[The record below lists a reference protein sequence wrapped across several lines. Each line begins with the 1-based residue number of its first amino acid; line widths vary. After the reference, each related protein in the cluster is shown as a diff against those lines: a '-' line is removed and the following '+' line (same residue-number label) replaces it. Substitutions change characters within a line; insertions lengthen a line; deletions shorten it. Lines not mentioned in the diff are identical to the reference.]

1 MKYPLRMNRKKPE
14 RKIPNPS
21 DFKAAFCR
29 RTYCNQKQ
37 IGVIFIAKLV
47 VAEKPSVAMSYAK
60 VLGATSRR
68 DGYLEG
74 NSYLVSWC
82 VGHLVELA
90 PPNVYDAKYVKW
102 SIADLPILPERWQY
116 LVSASTKKQFGIL
129 QKLMQRPDV
138 DSVICATDA
147 GREGELIFRLVYQQ
161 AGCKKPFSRLWLS
174 SMEENAIR
182 EGFAHLK
189 PSTEYDALYNA
200 ALCRERA
207 DWMVGINASRLFS
220 CLYGQP
226 LAVGRVMTPVLAMT
240 VVREAAIAAFVPEKF
255 YTVDLELTSGCTA
268 SSKRFAQKEDAE
280 LLLSKC
286 RKEGRATV
294 QKMERKEKSE
304 SPPQLYDLTALQR
317 DANRLLGFTAQQTLD
332 YAQSLYEKRLIT
344 YPRTDSRF
352 LTEDMAAS
360 LPGLV
365 TDTGRAFAVE
375 EPIPIHV
382 QQVIDGSKVTD
393 HHALLPTKSMAKAD
407 LAALPAGERNVL
419 RLIAA
424 RLLCAVGEPH
434 RYAETTLTT
443 ICAGEEFTVKG
454 KVVLSEGWKTVERKM
469 LDELLGKQKEA
480 VALPDV
486 QEQCRCSV
494 AGAELKEGQMSPPKH
509 FTEDLLLH
517 AMETASAD
525 SMPEGVE
532 RQGIGTP
539 ATRAATIEKLVQ
551 KGFLERKGNK
561 KTKVLLPTDKGKA
574 LITVMPEEIQS
585 PEMTADW
592 ETKLLQ
598 IERGE
603 MEPSEF
609 MTEINTMITELVKNT
624 EMKKGV
630 NALMKNKIIGVCP
643 NCGANVVERE
653 KGWFCE
659 NRECRF
665 VLWKDNA
672 FFKRLGKRLDAHVA
686 DKLLRDG
693 RVRLKDCKSAK
704 GKTYNATVLLSCEAD
719 GRSKFSLEFEG
730 GC

>member
-1 MKYPLRMNRKKPE
+1 MRFPPRTNRRRPA

-29 RTYCNQKQ
+29 RTYCNPKQ
-37 IGVIFIAKLV
+37 IGGIFIAKLI
-47 VAEKPSVAMSYAK
+47 VAEKPSVAKTYAK
-60 VLGATSRR
+60 VLGATNRQ

-74 NSYLVSWC
+74 NGYLVSWC

-102 SIADLPILPERWQY
+102 SIADLPILPQKWQY

-129 QKLMQRPDV
+129 QKLMNRPDV
-138 DSVICATDA
+138 DSIVNSCDS

-161 AGCKKPFSRLWLS
+161 AGCKKPFFRLWLS
-174 SMEENAIR
+174 SMEESAIR

-255 YTVDLELTSGCTA
+255 YTVALTLADGGTA
-268 SSKRFAQKEDAE
+268 SSKRFAQKADAE

-375 EPIPIHV
+375 EPFPIHV
-382 QQVIDGSKVTD
+382 QQVINGSKVTD
-393 HHALLPTKSMAKAD
+393 HHALLPTKSMANAD

-424 RLLCAVGEPH
+424 QLLCAVGEPH
-434 RYAETTLTT
+434 RYAETSIIA
-443 ICAGEEFTVKG
+443 ICAGEEFTAKG
-454 KVVLSEGWKTVERKM
+454 KEVLEEGWKAVERKV
-469 LDELLGKQKEA
+469 LADILNRKQELT
-480 VALPDV
+480 ALPNAA
-486 QEQCRCSV
+486 ENEC
-494 AGAELKEGQMSPPKH
+494 GILNAELKEGQTSPPKH

-624 EMKKGV
+624 EMKKGA

-659 NRECRF
+659 SNPCRF

-672 FFKRLGKRLDAHVA
+672 FFKRLGKRLDGRMA

-704 GKTYNATVLLSCEAD
+704 GKTYNATVLLGTEAD

>member
-1 MKYPLRMNRKKPE
+1 
-14 RKIPNPS
+14 
-21 DFKAAFCR
+21 
-29 RTYCNQKQ
+29 
-37 IGVIFIAKLV
+37 
-47 VAEKPSVAMSYAK
+47 MSYAK
-60 VLGATSRR
+60 VLGATSRK

-74 NSYLVSWC
+74 NDYLVSWC

-102 SIADLPILPERWQY
+102 SIADLPILPEKWQY

-129 QKLMQRPDV
+129 QKLMHRPDV
-138 DSVICATDA
+138 DSIVNSCDS

-161 AGCKKPFSRLWLS
+161 AGCKKPFTRLWLS
-174 SMEENAIR
+174 SMEETAIR
-182 EGFAHLK
+182 EGFARLK

-240 VVREAAIAAFVPEKF
+240 VVREAAIAAFVPQKF
-255 YTVDLELTSGCTA
+255 YTVELELTSGCTA
-268 SSKRFAQKEDAE
+268 SSRRISEKDAAE
-280 LLLSKC
+280 NLLAEC
-286 RKEGRATV
+286 RKEMISTI
-294 QKMERKEKSE
+294 QKVTRKEKSE
-304 SPPQLYDLTALQR
+304 NPPLLYDLTALQR

-365 TDTGRAFAVE
+365 ADTGGAFAVE
-375 EPIPIHV
+375 EPFPIHV
-382 QQVIDGSKVTD
+382 QQVINGSKVND

-407 LAALPAGERNVL
+407 LAALPAGERNIL

-443 ICAGEEFTVKG
+443 ICAEEEFSAKG
-454 KVVLSEGWKTVERKM
+454 KVVLSDGWKAVERKM
-469 LDELLGKQKEA
+469 LGELLGKQKEPA
-480 VALPDV
+480 VLPDV
-486 QEQCRCSV
+486 QEQSQCCV
-494 AGAELKEGQMSPPKH
+494 TGAELKEGQTSPPKSY
-509 FTEDLLLH
+509 TEDTLLS
-517 AMETASAD
+517 AMQAAGAD
-525 SMPEGVE
+525 SMPQGVE

-551 KGFLERKGNK
+551 KGFLERKGSK

-592 ETKLLQ
+592 ETKLLR

-603 MEPSEF
+603 MEPNEF
-609 MTEINTMITELVKNT
+609 MTEIKEMISSLVTTTEAR
-624 EMKKGV
+624 KGA
-630 NALMKNKIIGVCP
+630 NALMKNKVIGVCP
-643 NCGANVVERE
+643 NCGKSVVERE

-672 FFKRLGKRLDAHVA
+672 FFKRLGKRLDAHAA

-693 RVRLKDCKSAK
+693 RVRLKGCKSAK

>member
-1 MKYPLRMNRKKPE
+1 MPSSNKVRKVTSENYP
-14 RKIPNPS
+14 
-21 DFKAAFCR
+21 
-29 RTYCNQKQ
+29 
-37 IGVIFIAKLV
+37 
-47 VAEKPSVAMSYAK
+47 
-60 VLGATSRR
+60 
-68 DGYLEG
+68 
-74 NSYLVSWC
+74 
-82 VGHLVELA
+82 
-90 PPNVYDAKYVKW
+90 
-102 SIADLPILPERWQY
+102 
-116 LVSASTKKQFGIL
+116 
-129 QKLMQRPDV
+129 
-138 DSVICATDA
+138 TDA
-147 GREGELIFRLVYQQ
+147 GREGELIFRLVYRQ

-189 PSTEYDALYNA
+189 PSTEYDVLYNA

-240 VVREAAIAAFVPEKF
+240 VVREAAIAAFTPEKF
-255 YTVDLELTSGCTA
+255 YTVALTLADGGNA
-268 SSKRFAQKEDAE
+268 SSKRFAQKADAE

-286 RKEGRATV
+286 RKEGRVTV

-317 DANRLLGFTAQQTLD
+317 DANRLLEFTAQQTLD

-365 TDTGRAFAVE
+365 TDTGRALAVE
-375 EPIPIHV
+375 EPFPIHV
-382 QQVIDGSKVTD
+382 QQVINGSKVTD
-393 HHALLPTKSMAKAD
+393 HHALLPTKSMANAD
-407 LAALPAGERNVL
+407 LAALPAGEWNVL

-443 ICAGEEFTVKG
+443 ICAGEEFTAKG
-454 KVVLSEGWKTVERKM
+454 KEVLEEGWKAVERKV
-469 LDELLGKQKEA
+469 LADILNRKQELT
-480 VALPDV
+480 ALPNAA
-486 QEQCRCSV
+486 ENEC
-494 AGAELKEGQMSPPKH
+494 GILNAELKEGQTTPPKH

-517 AMETASAD
+517 AMETASAN

-551 KGFLERKGNK
+551 KGFLERKGTK

-624 EMKKGV
+624 EMKKGA
-630 NALMKNKIIGVCP
+630 NALMKSKIIGVCP
-643 NCGANVVERE
+643 NCGKPVVERE

-672 FFKRLGKRLDAHVA
+672 FFKRLGKRLDGRMA

>member
-1 MKYPLRMNRKKPE
+1 
-14 RKIPNPS
+14 
-21 DFKAAFCR
+21 
-29 RTYCNQKQ
+29 
-37 IGVIFIAKLV
+37 
-47 VAEKPSVAMSYAK
+47 MSYAK
-60 VLGATSRR
+60 VLGATSRK

-74 NSYLVSWC
+74 NDYLVSWC

-102 SIADLPILPERWQY
+102 SIADLPILPEKWQY

-129 QKLMQRPDV
+129 QKLMHRPDV
-138 DSVICATDA
+138 DSIVNSCDS

-182 EGFAHLK
+182 EGFARLK

-240 VVREAAIAAFVPEKF
+240 VVREAAIVAFVPQKF
-255 YTVDLELTSGCTA
+255 YTVELELTSGCTA
-268 SSKRFAQKEDAE
+268 SSRRISEKDAAE
-280 LLLSKC
+280 NLLAEC
-286 RKEGRATV
+286 RKEMISTI
-294 QKMERKEKSE
+294 QKVTRKEKSE
-304 SPPQLYDLTALQR
+304 NPPLLYDLTALQR

-332 YAQSLYEKRLIT
+332 YAQSLYEKRLTT

-365 TDTGRAFAVE
+365 ADTGGAFAVE
-375 EPIPIHV
+375 EPFPIHV
-382 QQVIDGSKVTD
+382 QQVINGSKVND

-407 LAALPAGERNVL
+407 LAALPAGERNIL

-443 ICAGEEFTVKG
+443 ICAEEEFSAKG
-454 KVVLSEGWKTVERKM
+454 KVVLSDGWKAVERKM
-469 LDELLGKQKEA
+469 LGELLGKQKEPA
-480 VALPDV
+480 VLPDV
-486 QEQCRCSV
+486 QEQSQCCV
-494 AGAELKEGQMSPPKH
+494 TGAELKEGQTSPPKSY
-509 FTEDLLLH
+509 TEDTLLS
-517 AMETASAD
+517 AMQAAGAD
-525 SMPEGVE
+525 SMPQGVE

-551 KGFLERKGNK
+551 KGFLERKGSK

-603 MEPSEF
+603 MEPNEF
-609 MTEINTMITELVKNT
+609 MTEIKEMISSLVTTTEAA
-624 EMKKGV
+624 KGA
-630 NALMKNKIIGVCP
+630 NALMKNKIIGICP

-704 GKTYNATVLLSCEAD
+704 GKTYNATVLLGTEPD

-730 GC
+730 GF

>member
-1 MKYPLRMNRKKPE
+1 M
-14 RKIPNPS
+14 
-21 DFKAAFCR
+21 
-29 RTYCNQKQ
+29 
-37 IGVIFIAKLV
+37 KLV
-47 VAEKPSVAMSYAK
+47 LAEKPSVAMSLSK
-60 VLGATSRR
+60 VIGANQRG
-68 DGYLEG
+68 DGYMEG
-74 NSYLVSWC
+74 NGYLVSWC
-82 VGHLVELA
+82 VGHLVELSQPEA
-90 PPNVYDAKYVKW
+90 YDEKYAKWRYD
-102 SIADLPILPERWQY
+102 DLPILPDHWRYQ
-116 LVSASTKKQFGIL
+116 VSASTKKQFGIL
-129 QKLMQRPDV
+129 KKLMQRKDV
-138 DSVICATDA
+138 ESLICATDA
-147 GREGELIFRLVYQQ
+147 GREGELIFRLVYHQC
-161 AGCKKPFSRLWLS
+161 GCKKPVERLWIS
-174 SMEENAIR
+174 SMEDSAIR
-182 EGFAHLK
+182 EGFQKLR
-189 PSTEYDALYNA
+189 PGTEYDALYEA

-220 CLYGQP
+220 CLYNQP

-240 VVREAAIAAFVPEKF
+240 VLQEAAIAAFVPEKF
-255 YTVDLELTSGCTA
+255 YTVALTLADGGTA
-268 SSKRFAQKEDAE
+268 SSKRFVQKADAE

-286 RKEGRATV
+286 RKEGRVTV

-304 SPPQLYDLTALQR
+304 NPPPLYDLTALQR

-382 QQVIDGSKVTD
+382 QQVINGSKVTD
-393 HHALLPTKSMAKAD
+393 HHALLPTKSMANAD
-407 LAALPAGERNVL
+407 LAALPAGERNIL

-424 RLLCAVGEPH
+424 RLLCAVGEPYC
-434 RYAETTLTT
+434 YAETTLTT
-443 ICAGEEFTVKG
+443 ICAGAEFTAKG
-454 KVVLSEGWKTVERKM
+454 KVVLSDGWKVVERKM
-469 LDELLGKQKEA
+469 LGELLGKQKEPA
-480 VALPDV
+480 VLPDV
-486 QEQCRCSV
+486 QEQSQCSV
-494 AGAELKEGQMSPPKH
+494 AGAELKEGQTSPPKAN
-509 FTEDLLLH
+509 TEDTLLS
-517 AMETASAD
+517 AMQAAGAD

-551 KGFLERKGNK
+551 KGFLERKGTK

-592 ETKLLQ
+592 ETKLLR

-603 MEPSEF
+603 MEPETF
-609 MTEINTMITELVKNT
+609 MTEIKETISSLVKTT
-624 EMKKGV
+624 EAAKGA
-630 NALMKNKIIGVCP
+630 NAFMKNKIIGVCP

-672 FFKRLGKRLDAHVA
+672 FLKRLGKRMDAHVA

-704 GKTYNATVLLSCEAD
+704 GKTYNAIVLLSCEAD

>member
-1 MKYPLRMNRKKPE
+1 MSRRNPA

-21 DFKAAFCR
+21 DFKAAFAA
-29 RTYCNQKQ
+29 
-37 IGVIFIAKLV
+37 VHIAIQNRMEGTLISILV

-60 VLGATSRR
+60 VLGATNRQ

-74 NSYLVSWC
+74 NDYLVSWC
-82 VGHLVELA
+82 IGHLVELA

-102 SIADLPILPERWQY
+102 SIADLPILPQKWQY

-129 QKLMQRPDV
+129 QKLMHRPDV
-138 DSVICATDA
+138 DSIVCATDA

-161 AGCKKPFSRLWLS
+161 AQCKKPFSRLWLS
-174 SMEENAIR
+174 SMEDSAIR
-182 EGFAHLK
+182 EGFANLK
-189 PSTEYDALYNA
+189 PSTEYDALYQA

-255 YTVDLELTSGCTA
+255 YTVALSFAGGGTA
-268 SSKRFAQKEDAE
+268 SSKRFSQKSDAE

-286 RKEGRATV
+286 RKEERVTV
-294 QKMERKEKSE
+294 QKMERKEKAE

-317 DANRLLGFTAQQTLD
+317 DANRLLGYSAQQTLD

-360 LPGLV
+360 LQGLV
-365 TDTGRAFAVE
+365 ADTGKAFAVE
-375 EPIPIHV
+375 EPLPIHV
-382 QQVIDGSKVTD
+382 QQVINGSKVTD
-393 HHALLPTKSMAKAD
+393 HHALLPTKSMANAD
-407 LAALPAGERNVL
+407 LAALPAGERNIL

-424 RLLCAVGEPH
+424 RLLCAVGEPYC
-434 RYAETTLTT
+434 YAETTLTT
-443 ICAGEEFTVKG
+443 ICVGEEFTAKG

-469 LDELLGKQKEA
+469 LGELLGKQKEPA
-480 VALPDV
+480 VLPDV
-486 QEQCRCSV
+486 QEQSQCSV
-494 AGAELKEGQMSPPKH
+494 AGAELKEGQTTSPKH
-509 FTEDLLLH
+509 FTEDTLLH

-551 KGFLERKGNK
+551 KGFLERKGTK

-598 IERGE
+598 IERSE
-603 MEPSEF
+603 MEPETF
-609 MTEINTMITELVKNT
+609 MTEIKEMISSLVKTT
-624 EMKKGV
+624 EAAKGA

-659 NRECRF
+659 SNPCRF

-704 GKTYNATVLLSCEAD
+704 GKTYNATVLLGTEPD

>member
-1 MKYPLRMNRKKPE
+1 MPSSNKVRKVTSENYP
-14 RKIPNPS
+14 
-21 DFKAAFCR
+21 
-29 RTYCNQKQ
+29 
-37 IGVIFIAKLV
+37 
-47 VAEKPSVAMSYAK
+47 
-60 VLGATSRR
+60 
-68 DGYLEG
+68 
-74 NSYLVSWC
+74 
-82 VGHLVELA
+82 
-90 PPNVYDAKYVKW
+90 
-102 SIADLPILPERWQY
+102 
-116 LVSASTKKQFGIL
+116 
-129 QKLMQRPDV
+129 
-138 DSVICATDA
+138 TDA
-147 GREGELIFRLVYQQ
+147 GREGELIFRLVYHQC
-161 AGCKKPFSRLWLS
+161 GCKKPVERLWIS
-174 SMEENAIR
+174 SMEDSAIR
-182 EGFAHLK
+182 EGFQKLR
-189 PSTEYDALYNA
+189 PGTEYDALYEA

-220 CLYGQP
+220 CLYNQP

-240 VVREAAIAAFVPEKF
+240 VLQEAAIAAFVPEKF
-255 YTVDLELTSGCTA
+255 YTVSLTLADGGTA
-268 SSKRFAQKEDAE
+268 SSKRFAQKADAE

-286 RKEGRATV
+286 RKEKRVTV

-365 TDTGRAFAVE
+365 TDTGKAFAVE
-375 EPIPIHV
+375 EPLPIHV
-382 QQVIDGSKVTD
+382 QQVINGSKVTD
-393 HHALLPTKSMAKAD
+393 HHALLPTKSMANAD

-443 ICAGEEFTVKG
+443 ICAGEEFSAKG

-469 LDELLGKQKEA
+469 LGDLLGKQKEA
-480 VALPDV
+480 VVLPDV
-486 QEQCRCSV
+486 KEQSQCSV
-494 AGAELKEGQMSPPKH
+494 AGAELKEGQTSPPKPY
-509 FTEDLLLH
+509 TEDTLLS
-517 AMETASAD
+517 AMQAAGAD

-551 KGFLERKGNK
+551 KGFLERKGSK

-598 IERGE
+598 IERSE

-609 MTEINTMITELVKNT
+609 MTEIKEMISSLVTTTEAA
-624 EMKKGV
+624 KGA
-630 NALMKNKIIGVCP
+630 NALMKNKIIGVYP
-643 NCGANVVERE
+643 NCGKPVVERE

-672 FFKRLGKRLDAHVA
+672 FLKRLGKRMDAHVA

-704 GKTYNATVLLSCEAD
+704 GKTYNAIVLLSCEAD

>member
-1 MKYPLRMNRKKPE
+1 MSYR
-14 RKIPNPS
+14 
-21 DFKAAFCR
+21 
-29 RTYCNQKQ
+29 
-37 IGVIFIAKLV
+37 LV
-47 VAEKPSVAMSYAK
+47 VSEKPSVAMAYAK
-60 VLGATSRR
+60 VLGATSRK

-74 NSYLVSWC
+74 NGYLVSWC

-90 PPNVYDAKYVKW
+90 PPNAYGEQYVKW
-102 SIADLPILPERWQY
+102 SIADLPILPQKWQH
-116 LVSASTKKQFGIL
+116 LVSASTKKQFGVL
-129 QKLMQRPDV
+129 KDLMNRPDV
-138 DSVICATDA
+138 DSIVCATDA

-174 SMEENAIR
+174 SMEDSAIR
-182 EGFAHLK
+182 EGFANLK
-189 PSTEYDALYNA
+189 PSTEYDALYQA

-255 YTVDLELTSGCTA
+255 YTVALTLADGGTA
-268 SSKRFAQKEDAE
+268 SSKRFAQKADAE

-286 RKEGRATV
+286 RKEGRVTV

-317 DANRLLGFTAQQTLD
+317 DANRLFGFTAQQTLD

-365 TDTGRAFAVE
+365 TDTGRALAVE
-375 EPIPIHV
+375 EPFPIHV
-382 QQVIDGSKVTD
+382 QQVINGSKVTD
-393 HHALLPTKSMAKAD
+393 HHALLPTKSMANAD
-407 LAALPAGERNVL
+407 LAALPAGEWNVL

-443 ICAGEEFTVKG
+443 ICAGEEFTAKG
-454 KVVLSEGWKTVERKM
+454 KEVLEEGWKAVERKV
-469 LDELLGKQKEA
+469 LADILNRKQELT
-480 VALPDV
+480 ALPNAA
-486 QEQCRCSV
+486 ENEC
-494 AGAELKEGQMSPPKH
+494 GILNAELKEGQTTPPKH
-509 FTEDLLLH
+509 FTEDTLLH

-551 KGFLERKGNK
+551 KVFLERKGNK

-624 EMKKGV
+624 EMKKGA

-659 NRECRF
+659 SNPCRF

>member
-1 MKYPLRMNRKKPE
+1 MPSSNKVRKVTSENYP
-14 RKIPNPS
+14 
-21 DFKAAFCR
+21 
-29 RTYCNQKQ
+29 
-37 IGVIFIAKLV
+37 
-47 VAEKPSVAMSYAK
+47 
-60 VLGATSRR
+60 
-68 DGYLEG
+68 
-74 NSYLVSWC
+74 
-82 VGHLVELA
+82 
-90 PPNVYDAKYVKW
+90 
-102 SIADLPILPERWQY
+102 
-116 LVSASTKKQFGIL
+116 
-129 QKLMQRPDV
+129 
-138 DSVICATDA
+138 TDA

-220 CLYGQP
+220 CLYNQP

-255 YTVDLELTSGCTA
+255 YTVALTLADGGTA
-268 SSKRFAQKEDAE
+268 SSKRFAQKADAE

-286 RKEGRATV
+286 RKEGRVTV

-365 TDTGRAFAVE
+365 TDTGRALAVE
-375 EPIPIHV
+375 EPFPIHV
-382 QQVIDGSKVTD
+382 QQVINGSKVTD
-393 HHALLPTKSMAKAD
+393 HHALLPTKSMANAD
-407 LAALPAGERNVL
+407 LAALPAGEWNVL

-443 ICAGEEFTVKG
+443 ICAGEEFTAKG
-454 KVVLSEGWKTVERKM
+454 KEVLEEGWKAVERKV
-469 LDELLGKQKEA
+469 LADILNRKQELT
-480 VALPDV
+480 ALPNAA
-486 QEQCRCSV
+486 ENEC
-494 AGAELKEGQMSPPKH
+494 GILNAELKEGQTTPPKH
-509 FTEDLLLH
+509 FTEDTLLH

-624 EMKKGV
+624 EMKEGA

-704 GKTYNATVLLSCEAD
+704 GKTYNATVRLSCEAD

>member
-1 MKYPLRMNRKKPE
+1 M
-14 RKIPNPS
+14 
-21 DFKAAFCR
+21 
-29 RTYCNQKQ
+29 
-37 IGVIFIAKLV
+37 KLV
-47 VAEKPSVAMSYAK
+47 LAEKPSVAMSLSK
-60 VLGATSRR
+60 VIGADQRG
-68 DGYLEG
+68 DGYMEG
-74 NSYLVSWC
+74 NGYLVSWC
-82 VGHLVELA
+82 VGHLVELSQPEA
-90 PPNVYDAKYVKW
+90 YDEKYAKWKYD
-102 SIADLPILPERWQY
+102 DLPILPEHWQY
-116 LVSASTKKQFGIL
+116 QVSASTKKQFGIL
-129 QKLMQRPDV
+129 KKLMQRKDV
-138 DSVICATDA
+138 ESLICATDA
-147 GREGELIFRLVYQQ
+147 GREGELIFRLVYHQC
-161 AGCKKPFSRLWLS
+161 GCKKPVERLWIS
-174 SMEENAIR
+174 SMEDSAIR
-182 EGFAHLK
+182 EGFQKLR
-189 PSTEYDALYNA
+189 PGTEYDALYEA

-255 YTVDLELTSGCTA
+255 YTVALTLADGGTA
-268 SSKRFAQKEDAE
+268 SSKRFAQKADAE

-286 RKEGRATV
+286 RKEERVTV

-352 LTEDMAAS
+352 LTEDIAAS

-365 TDTGRAFAVE
+365 ADTGGAFAVE
-375 EPIPIHV
+375 KPFPIHV
-382 QQVIDGSKVTD
+382 QQVINGSKVTD

-407 LAALPAGERNVL
+407 LAALPAGERNIL

-424 RLLCAVGEPH
+424 QLLCAVGEPYC
-434 RYAETTLTT
+434 YAETTLTT
-443 ICAGEEFTVKG
+443 ICAGEKFTAKG
-454 KVVLSEGWKTVERKM
+454 KVVLSEGWKAVERKM
-469 LDELLGKQKEA
+469 LGELLGKQKEPA
-480 VALPDV
+480 VLPDV
-486 QEQCRCSV
+486 QEQSQCSV
-494 AGAELKEGQMSPPKH
+494 AGAELKEGQTSPPKH

-598 IERGE
+598 IEHGE

-624 EMKKGV
+624 EMKKGA
-630 NALMKNKIIGVCP
+630 NALMKSKIIGVCP
-643 NCGANVVERE
+643 NCGKPVVERE

>member
-1 MKYPLRMNRKKPE
+1 
-14 RKIPNPS
+14 
-21 DFKAAFCR
+21 
-29 RTYCNQKQ
+29 
-37 IGVIFIAKLV
+37 
-47 VAEKPSVAMSYAK
+47 MSYAK
-60 VLGATSRR
+60 VLGVQGRQ

-74 NSYLVSWC
+74 SGYIVSWC
-82 VGHLVELA
+82 IGHLVELA
-90 PPNVYDAKYVKW
+90 PPSTYDEKYVKW
-102 SIADLPILPERWQY
+102 NVADLPILPQRWQY

-129 QKLMQRPDV
+129 KKLMHRADV
-138 DSVICATDA
+138 ESIICATDA
-147 GREGELIFRLVYQQ
+147 GREGELIFRLVYEQ
-161 AGCKKPFSRLWLS
+161 AGCKKPVSRLWLS

-182 EGFAHLK
+182 EGFSHLK
-189 PSTEYDALYNA
+189 PSTEYDALYQA

-207 DWMVGINASRLFS
+207 DWMVGINCSRLFS
-220 CLYGQP
+220 CLYGRP
-226 LAVGRVMTPVLAMT
+226 LAVGRVMTPTLAMT
-240 VVREAAIAAFVPEKF
+240 VEREAAIAAFVPEKF
-255 YTVDLELTSGCTA
+255 YTVALTLADGGIA
-268 SSKRFAQKEDAE
+268 SSKRFAQKADAE

-286 RKEGRATV
+286 RKEERVTV

-365 TDTGRAFAVE
+365 TDVGKAFAVE
-375 EPIPIHV
+375 EPLPIHV
-382 QQVIDGSKVTD
+382 QQVINGSKVTD

-424 RLLCAVGEPH
+424 RLLCAVGEPYC
-434 RYAETTLTT
+434 YAETTLTT
-443 ICAGEEFTVKG
+443 ICAGEKFSAKG
-454 KVVLSEGWKTVERKM
+454 KVVLSEGWKTMERKM
-469 LDELLGKQKEA
+469 LGELLGKQKEPA
-480 VALPDV
+480 VLPDA
-486 QEQCRCSV
+486 QEQSQCSV
-494 AGAELKEGQMSPPKH
+494 ADAELKEGQTSPPKSY
-509 FTEDLLLH
+509 TEDTLLS
-517 AMETASAD
+517 AMQAAGAD
-525 SMPEGVE
+525 SMPEDAE

-551 KGFLERKGNK
+551 KGFLERKGTK

-574 LITVMPEEIQS
+574 LITVMPEEVQS
-585 PEMTADW
+585 ADMTADW
-592 ETKLLQ
+592 ETKLLRV
-598 IERGE
+598 ERGE
-603 MEPSEF
+603 MEPKTF
-609 MTEINTMITELVKNT
+609 MTEINDMISSLVMTTEAA
-624 EMKKGV
+624 KGA

-672 FFKRLGKRLDAHVA
+672 FFKRLGKRMDAHVA

-693 RVRLKDCKSAK
+693 RVRLKDCRSAK
-704 GKTYNATVLLSCEAD
+704 GKTYNATVLLTTEAD

-730 GC
+730 SC

>member
-1 MKYPLRMNRKKPE
+1 
-14 RKIPNPS
+14 
-21 DFKAAFCR
+21 
-29 RTYCNQKQ
+29 
-37 IGVIFIAKLV
+37 
-47 VAEKPSVAMSYAK
+47 MSYAK
-60 VLGATSRR
+60 ALGATNRQ

-74 NSYLVSWC
+74 NGYLVSWC

-102 SIADLPILPERWQY
+102 SIADLPILPQKWQY

-129 QKLMQRPDV
+129 QKLMHRPDV
-138 DSVICATDA
+138 DSIVNSCDS
-147 GREGELIFRLVYQQ
+147 GREGELIFRLVYEQ
-161 AGCKKPFSRLWLS
+161 AGCKKPVSRLWLS

-189 PSTEYDALYNA
+189 PSTEYDALYEA

-220 CLYGQP
+220 CLYGRP
-226 LAVGRVMTPVLAMT
+226 LAVGRVMTPTLAMA
-240 VVREAAIAAFVPEKF
+240 VQREAAISAFTPEKF
-255 YTVDLELTSGCTA
+255 YAVSLAFADGGTA
-268 SSKRFAQKEDAE
+268 SSKRFSQKADAE
-280 LLLSKC
+280 TLLANC
-286 RKEGRATV
+286 RKEVSTVV
-294 QKMERKEKSE
+294 QKVERKEKTE
-304 SPPQLYDLTALQR
+304 KPPQLYDLTTLQR

-375 EPIPIHV
+375 EPVPIHV
-382 QQVIDGSKVTD
+382 QQVINGNKVTD

-407 LAALPAGERNVL
+407 LAALPAGERNIL

-424 RLLCAVGEPH
+424 RLLCAVGEPYC
-434 RYAETTLTT
+434 YAETTLTT
-443 ICAGEEFTVKG
+443 ICAGEEFTAKG
-454 KVVLSEGWKTVERKM
+454 KVVLSEGWKTMERKM
-469 LDELLGKQKEA
+469 LGELLGKQKEPA
-480 VALPDV
+480 VLPDV
-486 QEQCRCSV
+486 QEQSQCSV
-494 AGAELKEGQMSPPKH
+494 AGAELKEGQTSPPKH

-551 KGFLERKGNK
+551 KGFLERKGEK
-561 KTKVLLPTDKGKA
+561 KTKILLPTDKGKA

-585 PEMTADW
+585 PELTADW
-592 ETKLLQ
+592 ETKLLR

-603 MEPSEF
+603 MEPEEF
-609 MTEINTMITELVKNT
+609 MVEIKDMVSSLVNTTEA
-624 EMKKGV
+624 MKGANV
-630 NALMKNKIIGVCP
+630 LMKNKIVGVCP

-665 VLWKDNA
+665 ALWKDNA
-672 FFKRLGKRLDAHVA
+672 YFKRLGKHLDGRMV

-693 RVRLKDCKSAK
+693 RVRLKDCRSAK

>member
-1 MKYPLRMNRKKPE
+1 MAN
-14 RKIPNPS
+14 
-21 DFKAAFCR
+21 
-29 RTYCNQKQ
+29 
-37 IGVIFIAKLV
+37 
-47 VAEKPSVAMSYAK
+47 
-60 VLGATSRR
+60 TSRKSR
-68 DGYLEG
+68 FSTALSAHWMPSS
-74 NSYLVSWC
+74 N
-82 VGHLVELA
+82 
-90 PPNVYDAKYVKW
+90 NVRKVTSENY
-102 SIADLPILPERWQY
+102 P
-116 LVSASTKKQFGIL
+116 T
-129 QKLMQRPDV
+129 
-138 DSVICATDA
+138 DS

-161 AGCKKPFSRLWLS
+161 AGCKKPFTRLWLS
-174 SMEENAIR
+174 SMEETAIR
-182 EGFAHLK
+182 AGFAHFK

-220 CLYGQP
+220 CLYNQP

-255 YTVDLELTSGCTA
+255 YTVALTLADGGTA

-286 RKEGRATV
+286 RKEGRVTV
-294 QKMERKEKSE
+294 QKMERKEKAE

-344 YPRTDSRF
+344 YPRTASRF

-365 TDTGRAFAVE
+365 ADTGGAFAVE
-375 EPIPIHV
+375 EPFPIHV
-382 QQVIDGSKVTD
+382 QQVINGSKVTD
-393 HHALLPTKSMAKAD
+393 HHALLPTKSMANAD
-407 LAALPAGERNVL
+407 LAALPAGEWKIL

-434 RYAETTLTT
+434 RYAETTLST
-443 ICAGEEFTVKG
+443 ICAGEKFSAKG
-454 KVVLSEGWKTVERKM
+454 KVVLSEGWKAVERKM
-469 LDELLGKQKEA
+469 LGKQKEPA
-480 VALPDV
+480 VLPDV
-486 QEQCRCSV
+486 QEQSQCSV
-494 AGAELKEGQMSPPKH
+494 AGAELKEGQTSPPKH
-509 FTEDLLLH
+509 FTEDTLLH

-551 KGFLERKGNK
+551 KGFLERKGTK

-603 MEPSEF
+603 MEPETF
-609 MTEINTMITELVKNT
+609 MTEIKEMISSLVTTTEAT
-624 EMKKGV
+624 KGA

>member
-1 MKYPLRMNRKKPE
+1 M
-14 RKIPNPS
+14 
-21 DFKAAFCR
+21 
-29 RTYCNQKQ
+29 
-37 IGVIFIAKLV
+37 KLV
-47 VAEKPSVAMSYAK
+47 LAEKPSVAMSLSK
-60 VLGATSRR
+60 VIGADQRG
-68 DGYLEG
+68 DGYMEG
-74 NSYLVSWC
+74 NGYLVSWC
-82 VGHLVELA
+82 VGHLVELSQPEA
-90 PPNVYDAKYVKW
+90 YDEKYAKWKYD
-102 SIADLPILPERWQY
+102 DLPILPEHWQY
-116 LVSASTKKQFGIL
+116 QVSASTKKQFGIL
-129 QKLMQRPDV
+129 KKLMQRKDV
-138 DSVICATDA
+138 ESLICATDA
-147 GREGELIFRLVYQQ
+147 GREGELIFRLVYHQC
-161 AGCKKPFSRLWLS
+161 GCKKPVERLWIS
-174 SMEENAIR
+174 SMEDSAIR
-182 EGFAHLK
+182 EGFQKLR
-189 PSTEYDALYNA
+189 PGTEYDALYEA

-220 CLYGQP
+220 CLYNQP

-240 VVREAAIAAFVPEKF
+240 VLQEAAIAAFVPEKF
-255 YTVDLELTSGCTA
+255 YTVSLTLADGGTA
-268 SSKRFAQKEDAE
+268 SSKRFAQKADAE

-286 RKEGRATV
+286 RKEKRVTV

-375 EPIPIHV
+375 EPLSIHV
-382 QQVIDGSKVTD
+382 QQVINGSKVTD
-393 HHALLPTKSMAKAD
+393 HHALLPTKSMANTD

-424 RLLCAVGEPH
+424 RLLCAVGEPYC
-434 RYAETTLTT
+434 YAETTLTT
-443 ICAGEEFTVKG
+443 ICAGEEFTAKG
-454 KVVLSEGWKTVERKM
+454 KVVLSEGWKAMEQKM
-469 LDELLGKQKEA
+469 LGELLGKQKEA
-480 VALPDV
+480 AVLPDV
-486 QEQCRCSV
+486 QEQSQCSI
-494 AGAELKEGQMSPPKH
+494 AGAELKEGQTSAPKH

-517 AMETASAD
+517 SMETASAD

-551 KGFLERKGNK
+551 KGFLERKGTK

-609 MTEINTMITELVKNT
+609 MTEINTMVTELVKKT
-624 EMKKGV
+624 EMKKGA
-630 NALMKNKIIGVCP
+630 NALMKSKIIGVCP
-643 NCGANVVERE
+643 NCGKPVVERE

-686 DKLLRDG
+686 DKLMRDG
-693 RVRLKDCKSAK
+693 RVRLKDCKSSK

-719 GRSKFSLEFEG
+719 GRSKFSLEFENG